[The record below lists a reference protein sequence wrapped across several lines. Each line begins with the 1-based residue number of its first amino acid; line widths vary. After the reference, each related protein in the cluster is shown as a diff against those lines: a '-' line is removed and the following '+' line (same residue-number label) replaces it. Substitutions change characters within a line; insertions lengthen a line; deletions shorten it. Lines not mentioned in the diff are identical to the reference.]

1 MYTWLYISSKLCKSI
16 LYQSQKSFLCFSSP
30 CLNLSCSQ
38 HYVIPSF
45 QSWVKFY
52 SFWHLG
58 LAERESHTRT
68 NWTAKF
74 CENFENPLKSKY
86 TQKTVCA
93 VAWKSKAYFTFLQTW
108 QQPSGLSWYCNIA
121 HHLNHGGARL
131 SSCQIDMLIQPI
143 SICLSGKDLLKGL
156 LLVSNIFAD
165 FAQLLCK
172 NMHFSPVNHTISV
185 LAKYSEKK
193 VTYFSPVENSF

>member
-93 VAWKSKAYFTFLQTW
+93 VAWKSKAYFTFPM
-108 QQPSGLSWYCNIA
+108 QPPPFFKLDSYRLASPGIA
-121 HHLNHGGARL
+121 MLHITSTMEEQDCLAVRL
-131 SSCQIDMLIQPI
+131 
-143 SICLSGKDLLKGL
+143 ICLFSLSAYA
-156 LLVSNIFAD
+156 LVV
-165 FAQLLCK
+165 K
-172 NMHFSPVNHTISV
+172 
-185 LAKYSEKK
+185 
-193 VTYFSPVENSF
+193 TY